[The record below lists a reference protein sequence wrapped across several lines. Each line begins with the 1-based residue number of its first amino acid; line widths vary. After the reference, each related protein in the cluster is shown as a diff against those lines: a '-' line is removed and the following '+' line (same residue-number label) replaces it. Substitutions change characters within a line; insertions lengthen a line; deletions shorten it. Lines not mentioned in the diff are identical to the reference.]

1 MNGRSLNAGQTN
13 DGHAN
18 NEARDER
25 FYRVV
30 RVIVMAAF
38 RPLFRAQI
46 VGAEHLPASGA
57 YIVAPTHRSI
67 LDVPFTSF
75 MTTRRIRFLAKEE
88 LLRHPLGKWLFGRLG
103 AVPVERGT
111 ADRGALR
118 VLEAVLR
125 GGDPVAL
132 FPEGTRAAGPRLAP
146 LFDGAAYLSVK
157 LGVPI
162 VPVGV
167 GGSEHILPKGA
178 KFPHFHRVAVVVGT
192 PLHPVDVAKGSRRRA
207 ATKLTDQLTTELQRC
222 FDEAQRLAGD
232 PGLG

>member
-1 MNGRSLNAGQTN
+1 MS
-13 DGHAN
+13 DGGEPRAS
-18 NEARDER
+18 DDGR
-25 FYRVV
+25 FYRFARVV
-30 RVIVMAAF
+30 VMTAF
-38 RPLFRAQI
+38 RPLFRAEI
-46 VGAEHLPASGA
+46 VGAEQLPASGA

-88 LLRHPLGKWLFGRLG
+88 LLRNPIGKWLFGKLG

-178 KFPHFHRVAVVVGT
+178 KFPHFHRVAVVVGA
-192 PLHPVDVAKGSRRRA
+192 PLYPPEVTGGSRRRA
-207 ATKLTDQLTTELQRC
+207 ATKLTDELTTELQRC
-222 FDEAQRLAGD
+222 FDEAQHRAG
-232 PGLG
+232 